1 MNRFF
6 AMIVA
11 AFASIFGATAALAQT
26 TPMEDLQTDG
36 VATVTSIGVV
46 AAALAIAMLG
56 IKAIPVAYKW
66 VTAFLN
72 R

>member
-1 MNRFF
+1 MNRIY
-6 AMIVA
+6 AMVA
-11 AFASIFGATAALAQT
+11 ALFAALYSSVAFAQT
-26 TPMEDLQTDG
+26 TPLEDMTTDAQSTITAVG
-36 VATVTSIGVV
+36 VL
-46 AAALAIAMLG
+46 AAALAVAMIA